1 MLFEP
6 LVHYSQRCSALSP
19 NQKTEAGVKAG
30 LGPMNL
36 ITVTRSR
43 STRKEQSILCNN
55 GNRNPENESGGE
67 LPAGELSSQPDEG
80 NQAGTQE
87 QECAGYGHSGIVDDQ
102 VLETGSRP
110 QPVV

>member
-1 MLFEP
+1 M
-6 LVHYSQRCSALSP
+6 CSALSP
-19 NQKTEAGVKAG
+19 NQKTETGAKAG
-30 LGPMNL
+30 LGLMNL

-43 STRKEQSILCNN
+43 SRRKDQSVLCNN
-55 GNRNPENESGGE
+55 RNKNPENESGRN
-67 LPAGELSSQPDEG
+67 LPAGELSSQPDKR

-87 QECAGYGHSGIVDDQ
+87 QKAAGYGHSGIVDDQ